1 MVGSPIPRPPG
12 PRGSAMLAGALPWSA
27 PRTQFFT
34 DAARRYPGLAHLKVA
49 GEHLYL
55 VNRPDLVWALL
66 VTNGRSTMKGRALQ
80 RAKELLG
87 DGLLTSEGQLWRRQ
101 RRLVQPAFHRD
112 RIRSY
117 AQQMVQTTLEHEASW
132 HDGDEIDVAADMSR
146 LTLRIVGRTLF
157 GADLQA
163 DSDEVGAAMT
173 EVLEGFQRRM
183 IPGADVLLR
192 LPTAA
197 NHRLR
202 EAGERLDA
210 LVQRIIDEHRALGD
224 TGDVLSM
231 LLAADADG
239 TTMSDRQVRDET
251 MTLVL
256 AGHETTAMA
265 LTWTWYLL
273 STNPSAARLLQRE
286 LSDVVGDRAPTFD
299 DLPSLHVATAV
310 FAEAMRLYPPA
321 WIVGRRVTAD
331 ITLDGWTLPAGSLAV
346 ASQWV
351 QHRDPQWWD
360 SALAFRP
367 GRWLLA
373 DGRFDERAPGV
384 PKGAWFPF
392 GLGQRVCLGEPFAW
406 AEGPLVLATLARR
419 WAPQH
424 LPGHAVGVV
433 PAVTLRPRG
442 GMPMRLRHL
451 G

>member
-1 MVGSPIPRPPG
+1 
-12 PRGSAMLAGALPWSA
+12 MLAGVLPWSA
-27 PRTQFFT
+27 PRTQFFAQ
-34 DAARRYPGLAHLKVA
+34 AAQRYPGLAHLKVA

-87 DGLLTSEGQLWRRQ
+87 DGLLTSEGDLWRRQ

-112 RIRSY
+112 RIRGY
-117 AQQMVQTTLEHEASW
+117 AHQMVQTTLEHEASW
-132 HDGDEIDVAADMSR
+132 HDGDEIDIAADMSR

-157 GADLQA
+157 GADLAA
-163 DSDEVGAAMT
+163 DSAEVGTAMT

-192 LPTAA
+192 LPTPA
-197 NHRLR
+197 NRRLR

-210 LVQRIIDEHRALGD
+210 LVQRIIDEHRAIGD

-231 LLAADADG
+231 LLAADVDG
-239 TTMSDRQVRDET
+239 ATMSDRQVRDET

-273 STNPSAARLLQRE
+273 SANPAAARLLYRE
-286 LSDVVGDRAPTFD
+286 LSDVLGDREPTFD
-299 DLPSLHVATAV
+299 DLSHLHVTTAV
-310 FAEAMRLYPPA
+310 FAESMRLYPPA
-321 WIVGRRVTAD
+321 WLIGRRLTAD
-331 ITLDGWTLPAGSLAV
+331 ITLEGWTLPAGSLAV

-367 GRWLLA
+367 QRWLLP

-392 GLGQRVCLGEPFAW
+392 GLGQRVCIGEPFAW

-419 WAPQH
+419 WAPEHQ
-424 LPGHAVGVV
+424 PGHALGVV

-442 GMPMRLRHL
+442 GMPMRLR
-451 G
+451 GIR